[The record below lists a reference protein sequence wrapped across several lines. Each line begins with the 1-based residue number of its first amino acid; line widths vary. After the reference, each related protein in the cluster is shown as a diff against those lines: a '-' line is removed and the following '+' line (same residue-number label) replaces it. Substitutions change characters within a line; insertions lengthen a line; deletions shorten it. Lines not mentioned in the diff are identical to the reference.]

1 MARKKKVEPPVI
13 PNEYGIVWNGEFL
26 QSVFVPHKKTKT
38 KKLVRSS
45 SASITMAIM
54 ARWIK
59 GSKSAYIQE
68 LYTVYQ
74 NGIQPLTFSSPLAA
88 KIWLV
93 SHSSFPSG
101 KANCF
106 FFTEAELDR
115 IINKHKY
122 VFKYYELTEDNQ
134 KPLLCEFHIQKL
146 NGEHAYVDI

>member
-13 PNEYGIVWNGEFL
+13 HNEYGIVWNGEFL
-26 QSVFVPHKKTKT
+26 QSIFVPHKKTKT

-45 SASITMAIM
+45 SASVIMEMM
-54 ARWIK
+54 ARWVK
-59 GSKSAYIQE
+59 GSKSAYIRE
-68 LYTVYQ
+68 LCTVYQ
-74 NGIQPLTFSSPLAA
+74 RGIQPLTFSSPLVA

-93 SHSSFPSG
+93 SHSSLPSG
-101 KANCF
+101 RNNCF

-122 VFKYYELTEDNQ
+122 VFKYYKLTKDNQ
-134 KPLLCEFHIQKL
+134 KPLLCEFEIQKL